1 VKRFGK
7 RLIPLWVL
15 IFLAGGLEAAQLS
28 LKLSGGMSFIN
39 PGHLNRAL
47 QTWEEW
53 QRREAADKANFTF
66 VDGNVGRFKN
76 ATEFQAELLLEIS
89 THLAIGIG
97 TGYIY
102 SDLPEEDV
110 LVTIEKLTGT
120 FSYTYPTK
128 ISALPLMLTATYY
141 IPLNEIFRLYFRGAA
156 GVAWA
161 KYVDRDGN
169 KNITAENFGYPRLNK
184 GSASGPIY
192 AGGIGLTF
200 QVEEGVQIFA
210 ETSWRRAKLSGFEGE
225 NKDEESG
232 TLFFYE
238 ELDEDLEYWQ
248 AKNTILPASP
258 EGENLR
264 SAEETMV
271 DFSGFTARIG
281 ISIKF

>member
-1 VKRFGK
+1 MKRFGK
-7 RLIPLWVL
+7 RLIPLWAL
-15 IFLAGGLEAAQLS
+15 FFLAGGLEATQLN

-39 PGHLNRAL
+39 PEHLNRTL

-66 VDGNVGRFKN
+66 LEGDVGRFKS
-76 ATEFQAELLLEIS
+76 ATEFQAELQLEIS
-89 THLAIGIG
+89 ARLAVGIG

-102 SDLPEEDV
+102 SDLPEEET

-120 FSYTYPTK
+120 FSYVYPTK

-141 IPLNEIFRLYFRGAA
+141 IPLNETLRLYFKGAA
-156 GVAWA
+156 GTAWA
-161 KYVDRDGN
+161 KYVDREGN

-184 GSASGPIY
+184 GSASGAIF

-210 ETSWRRAKLSGFEGE
+210 ETSWRRAKISGFEGE

-232 TLFFYE
+232 TLYFYE
-238 ELDEDLEYWQ
+238 ELDEELEYWQ

-264 SAEETMV
+264 AGEETVV
-271 DFSGFTARIG
+271 DFSGFTARVG